1 MKSGSRKTLWVIFF
15 IVLLDLLGF
24 GIVIP
29 ILPILFTDPNASL
42 SLLGR
47 DFPIG
52 NRYILYGSLLAT
64 YPLFQFFSTPVL
76 GQLSDRYGRKRLLF
90 ISMSGTAFSYV
101 LFGIG
106 LLLKDIPLLFV
117 SRALDG
123 LTGGNIA
130 VAQAVV
136 GDIATHEK
144 KAKYFGIVG
153 AGFGIG
159 LVFGPYIGGKLSDPS
174 AVSWFS
180 TDTPFWFAAIL
191 SSINALAIAFFL
203 DETLPPHKRHN
214 YINWLQ
220 SLYNIT
226 TAFKLPKF
234 HRLFLTGFFYQAGF
248 AFFTAFISVF
258 LYKNFNFDQGTIGE
272 YFAYAGLCIALT
284 QAVISKPFHSRFD
297 DETIIKYSLMGCFIM
312 AAVFLVLRNTF
323 ELYVITAVF
332 AVCNGLVQTTLLS
345 MVSKTADDL
354 DQGQGKI
361 LGINS
366 SIYSVA
372 QAAPPLISGVIAASV
387 QPETPILTAAIMI
400 LLAAI
405 AFVLLHNKSYP
416 IGHKSSV

>member
-1 MKSGSRKTLWVIFF
+1 MKSSSRKTLWVIFF

-29 ILPILFTDPNASL
+29 ILPILFTDPQASL
-42 SLLGR
+42 SLLGT
-47 DFPIG
+47 DVPIG
-52 NRYILYGSLLAT
+52 HRYILYGLLLAT
-64 YPLFQFFSTPVL
+64 YPIFQFFSTPVL
-76 GQLSDRYGRKRLLF
+76 GQLSDRYGRKHLLF
-90 ISMSGTAFSYV
+90 ISMAGTAFSYV

-106 LLLKDIPLLFV
+106 LVLKDIPLLFV
-117 SRALDG
+117 SRAIDG

-136 GDIATHEK
+136 ADIATHEK

-159 LVFGPYIGGKLSDPS
+159 LVFGPYIGGKLSDSS

-180 TDTPFWFAAIL
+180 TDTPFWFAAVL
-191 SSINALAIAFFL
+191 SFVNMISIGLFL
-203 DETLPPHKRHN
+203 NETLPPERRRK

-220 SLYNIT
+220 SLNNIT
-226 TAFKLPKF
+226 AAFKLPKF

-258 LYKNFNFDQGTIGE
+258 LYKNFHFNQGTIGE

-284 QAVISKPFHSRFD
+284 QVIISKPFHSRFE
-297 DETIIKYSLMGCFIM
+297 DETIIKYSLIGCFIM
-312 AAVFLVLRNTF
+312 AGIFLVLRNTF
-323 ELYVITAVF
+323 ELYLITAVF
-332 AVCNGLVQTTLLS
+332 AICNGLVQTTLLS
-345 MVSKTADDL
+345 MVSKTADEL

-366 SIYSVA
+366 SVYSVA
-372 QAAPPLISGVIAASV
+372 QATPPLISGVIAASV
-387 QPETPILTAAIMI
+387 RPETPILTAAIMI
-400 LLAAI
+400 LIAAI
-405 AFVLLHNKSYP
+405 AFSLLRHKSHP